1 MDEWSNIQ
9 VLEVSHF
16 FIIFAK
22 NHKDMTEREQL
33 FREKAEKYIR
43 QLLTAHGITQEPHF
57 DGYVETTC
65 GDLIN

>member
-1 MDEWSNIQ
+1 
-9 VLEVSHF
+9 
-16 FIIFAK
+16 
-22 NHKDMTEREQL
+22 MTEREQL